1 MIFTSIHPFTCKI
14 THNMYVS
21 HILYCIIQRSAF
33 VQRSHHLSVHGDDV
47 SNEGALLHWCDVS
60 VGDPVG
66 QGRFRAAGHH
76 GAGPTVGDEDG
87 LVGRVLV
94 SSGAVGYWGEV

>member
-1 MIFTSIHPFTCKI
+1 
-14 THNMYVS
+14 MY
-21 HILYCIIQRSAF
+21 YIIQHTAF

-47 SNEGALLHWCDVS
+47 SNEGALLHWCNVS

-87 LVGRVLV
+87 LVGWVLV
-94 SSGAVGYWGEV
+94 SSGAVGYYGEV